1 MHADR
6 HHSVHRRHHR
16 GGGQQGQVVDGRP
29 EFPVL
34 VRRVVRPDRSLVRD
48 PRGLHT
54 TTTSGRSRG
63 RRLRHAIS
71 SSCTTSGHVFSGFT
85 ALGHDLLAV
94 PFPVTWSTVARGWVV
109 RRCACVSTDHWLYAL
124 TVLSFTTAEER
135 QFSPRPVTLHRAQ
148 R

>member
-48 PRGLHT
+48 PRRLHA

-94 PFPVTWSTVARGWVV
+94 PFPEKYDETDERKHEVGSFVV
-109 RRCACVSTDHWLYAL
+109 VPVY
-124 TVLSFTTAEER
+124 
-135 QFSPRPVTLHRAQ
+135 RPITGSMR
-148 R
+148 

>member
-1 MHADR
+1 MDGPSFQYWYGASFVLTVLSFATRAD
-6 HHSVHRRHHR
+6 ST
-16 GGGQQGQVVDGRP
+16 P
-29 EFPVL
+29 LLLPVG
-34 VRRVVRPDRSLVRD
+34 RVV
-48 PRGLHT
+48 GA
-54 TTTSGRSRG
+54 
-63 RRLRHAIS
+63 LRHAIS

-94 PFPVTWSTVARGWVV
+94 PFPVTWSTVARGRVV

-135 QFSPRPVTLHRAQ
+135 QFSPRLVTLTRAQ